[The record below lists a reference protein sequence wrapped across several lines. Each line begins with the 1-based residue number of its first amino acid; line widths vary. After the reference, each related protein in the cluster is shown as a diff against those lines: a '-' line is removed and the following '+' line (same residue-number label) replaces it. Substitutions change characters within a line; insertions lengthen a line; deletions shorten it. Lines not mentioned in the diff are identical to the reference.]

1 MVTRVKVDAPICD
14 HHTEVIAHAR
24 PEGVEVEIIT
34 DCSSVQLYSSLLKGL
49 TMDDIMDLKGSKII
63 NLASDAGLTA
73 TCMIPTAVYNAC
85 WVELGLIS
93 RRYALSRP
101 NLCIQFLE

>member
-14 HHTEVIAHAR
+14 HQTEVIAYAR
-24 PEGVEVEIIT
+24 SEGVEVEIIT
-34 DCSSVQLYSSLLKGL
+34 DCSSVQLYASRLKGL

-63 NLASDAGLTA
+63 DMASDAGLTA
-73 TCMIPTAVYNAC
+73 TCLIPTAVYNAC

-93 RRYALSRP
+93 RRFALSRP